1 MQNGN
6 TIIAPTSQTH
16 GSKINLPYNDFG
28 SFFGPSQTVIASRVL
43 QESKSLLENETLRAK
58 MLNSVQ
64 NKNPV
69 QMNASGAKNA
79 NEVKRKAEKLKDAR
93 DYSFLFSDDAQ
104 LPVSIKEPP
113 KSRPT
118 SRESQMNNHSK
129 QASSGS
135 QMLPRPGSSTNV
147 QAHTSGDSARKYCRK
162 QKSIN
167 KNGQPSSKLGPQ
179 RPLSSSKPLAYDP
192 QQQRVKQRNVSL
204 ELTRSQLPPAKRQL
218 ISEPPLK
225 RAHQLKKK
233 KKKPVKMSEDDL
245 AALQMVRQMCK
256 TDRFAGRDFEEDY
269 DDRCMEANFDDIM
282 REEKRSEKLAKKED
296 AEQLRLIE
304 EEERVRKQKKQKLSH

>member
-6 TIIAPTSQTH
+6 TIIAPTLQTH
-16 GSKINLPYNDFG
+16 ESKSNLPYNDFG

-43 QESKSLLENETLRAK
+43 QESKSLLENETSATK
-58 MLNSVQ
+58 MLNSIQ
-64 NKNPV
+64 NKTSPV
-69 QMNASGAKNA
+69 QMNAS
-79 NEVKRKAEKLKDAR
+79 EVKRKAEKLKDAR

-113 KSRPT
+113 KSRP
-118 SRESQMNNHSK
+118 SPRESQMNHSK

-147 QAHTSGDSARKYCRK
+147 EAHMSGDSARKYSRK

-179 RPLSSSKPLAYDP
+179 RPLSSSKPLTYDP
-192 QQQRVKQRNVSL
+192 KQQRVKQRNVSL
-204 ELTRSQLPPAKRQL
+204 ELTRSQLSSTKHQL
-218 ISEPPLK
+218 IRKPPLK

-233 KKKPVKMSEDDL
+233 KKSVKMSEDDL

-256 TDRFAGRDFEEDY
+256 TDRFAGRDLDEDY

>member
-16 GSKINLPYNDFG
+16 ESKSNLPYNDFG

-43 QESKSLLENETLRAK
+43 QESKALLENKTSAAK
-58 MLNSVQ
+58 MLNSIQ
-64 NKNPV
+64 NKKSPV
-69 QMNASGAKNA
+69 QINA
-79 NEVKRKAEKLKDAR
+79 NEVKRKAEKLRDAR

-104 LPVSIKEPP
+104 LPVSIKQPP
-113 KSRPT
+113 KFRPS
-118 SRESQMNNHSK
+118 SREIQMNHSK

-147 QAHTSGDSARKYCRK
+147 EAHMSGDSARKYSRK
-162 QKSIN
+162 QKSIS

-179 RPLSSSKPLAYDP
+179 RQLSSSKPLTYDP
-192 QQQRVKQRNVSL
+192 KQQRVKQRNVSL
-204 ELTRSQLPPAKRQL
+204 ELTRSQLPPAKHQS

-225 RAHQLKKK
+225 RALQLKKKK

-256 TDRFAGRDFEEDY
+256 TDRFAGRDLDEDY

-304 EEERVRKQKKQKLSH
+304 EEERVRKQIKKQKLSH